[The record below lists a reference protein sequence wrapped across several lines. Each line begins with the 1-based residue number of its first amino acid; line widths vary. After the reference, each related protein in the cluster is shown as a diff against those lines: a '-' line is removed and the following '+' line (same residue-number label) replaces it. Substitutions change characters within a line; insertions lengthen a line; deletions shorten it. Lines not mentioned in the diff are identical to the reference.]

1 MDTANRSFPS
11 LPVVVTSAPSSL
23 PSSLPSS
30 SMAAVQQPSQ
40 PFPSP
45 PLQPSNNYFGGGA
58 LPLQQPSLVNPTTIL
73 PGGQQ
78 QSSSTSWSSARNHQQ
93 VCELPL
99 HQNLPPQTAWL
110 PPVGGGGI
118 QHINGSEMTCS
129 GGNSGSVQY
138 FSPAPGTMSIH
149 QQQQPSQQSRLV
161 GPGISGLPGT
171 TTTTLYNGSLF
182 YNSSSNSGLGM
193 AMNSTSTSSST
204 GLVNSVGSNNNC
216 YSLFSGNGG
225 GGIGDTAPFSA
236 VGGLLNLDTS
246 PSLANHV
253 RHHQVVS
260 TGSPLSVSSDVSSDG
275 QNSTTGGGADSCSRV
290 DQSDASRQVE
300 TIGLADSKGHGVS
313 VGKPSYDEWPNL

>member
-1 MDTANRSFPS
+1 
-11 LPVVVTSAPSSL
+11 
-23 PSSLPSS
+23 
-30 SMAAVQQPSQ
+30 MAAVQPPPQL
-40 PFPSP
+40 FPSP
-45 PLQPSNNYFGGGA
+45 PSQPSNNYFGATYPLSNGGGA
-58 LPLQQPSLVNPTTIL
+58 LPFQQPLLVNPTTIL

-110 PPVGGGGI
+110 PPVSGGGI

-129 GGNSGSVQY
+129 GGNSGSVRY

-149 QQQQPSQQSRLV
+149 QQQPPQLSRLV
-161 GPGISGLPGT
+161 GPG

-182 YNSSSNSGLGM
+182 YNGSNNSGLGM
-193 AMNSTSTSSST
+193 AMNSTSSSST
-204 GLVNSVGSNNNC
+204 GLAGSNNNC
-216 YSLFSGNGG
+216 YSLFSSNRGG
-225 GGIGDTAPFSA
+225 GVGDTAPFSA

-246 PSLANHV
+246 SSLANHV

-260 TGSPLSVSSDVSSDG
+260 TGSPLSVGSDVSSDG
-275 QNSTTGGGADSCSRV
+275 QNSITGGGADSCSRV

-300 TIGLADSKGHGVS
+300 TVGSADSKDHGVS